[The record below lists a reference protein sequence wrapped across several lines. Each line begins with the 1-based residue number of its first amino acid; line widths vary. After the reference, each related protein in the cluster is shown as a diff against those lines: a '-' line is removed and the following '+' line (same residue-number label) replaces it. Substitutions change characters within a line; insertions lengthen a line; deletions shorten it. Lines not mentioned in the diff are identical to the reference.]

1 MSGAYNDSLDNSE
14 VPIKEDKKNL
24 MPGFESEEQARLY
37 KLYLENLKL
46 MHELTATALG
56 DKTLSMQVGTRN
68 GKKLTQEVALKNLV
82 PRESEFDRI
91 RKVTIA
97 RINRMTDEDL
107 RRWMSRF
114 GTDNIFVLSGRIAAY
129 LLDKKKRDEAYSNFN
144 VWGNADENADD
155 SFHGAGGGD
164 GGDGGQGAS
173 VGMFGASTQKGD

>member
-1 MSGAYNDSLDNSE
+1 MSGAYNDNLDNSE

-46 MHELTATALG
+46 MHELTKGTASTQPL
-56 DKTLSMQVGTRN
+56 TLQVGRKG
-68 GKKLTQEVALKNLV
+68 GKLQFQDVMLKDLV

-97 RINRMTDEDL
+97 KINRMTDDNL

-129 LLDKKKRDEAYSNFN
+129 LLDKKKRDEAYENFD
-144 VWGNADENADD
+144 VWHDAKDGAAADD
-155 SFHGAGGGD
+155 QEAGEGED
-164 GGDGGQGAS
+164 EEEAL
-173 VGMFGASTQKGD
+173 